1 MPSSS
6 KKQHNFMEAV
16 AHNPGFAKKV
26 GVPQSVGKD
35 FTVADKA
42 LKLPT
47 STRNRADL
55 QTVNKP
61 KTNQGRNEL
70 FKKGGD
76 TMATKMNPGMVA
88 MMAAKARG
96 GARPPMGGRGA
107 MGARPPMAPPGMSKG
122 GMTKMAKGG
131 GIETKGK
138 TKGTMVK
145 MMGGGKC

>member
-1 MPSSS
+1 
-6 KKQHNFMEAV
+6 MEAI
-16 AHNPGFAKKV
+16 AHSPSFAKKV

-35 FTVADKA
+35 FTAADKA
-42 LKLPT
+42 LKLST
-47 STRNRADL
+47 SARNRADL

-76 TMATKMNPGMVA
+76 TMATKMNPGFMA
-88 MMAAKARG
+88 MIAKKKDGKHKMPDGKMMKDSA
-96 GARPPMGGRGA
+96 
-107 MGARPPMAPPGMSKG
+107 
-122 GMTKMAKGG
+122 MTKMAKGG

>member
-6 KKQHNFMEAV
+6 KKQHNFMA
-16 AHNPGFAKKV
+16 AIANSPSFAKKV

-35 FTVADKA
+35 FTAADKA
-42 LKLPT
+42 LKL
-47 STRNRADL
+47 STNARNRADL

-76 TMATKMNPGMVA
+76 TMATKMNPGFMA
-88 MMAAKARG
+88 MIAKKKDG
-96 GARPPMGGRGA
+96 KHKMPDGKMMKDSA
-107 MGARPPMAPPGMSKG
+107 MKKG